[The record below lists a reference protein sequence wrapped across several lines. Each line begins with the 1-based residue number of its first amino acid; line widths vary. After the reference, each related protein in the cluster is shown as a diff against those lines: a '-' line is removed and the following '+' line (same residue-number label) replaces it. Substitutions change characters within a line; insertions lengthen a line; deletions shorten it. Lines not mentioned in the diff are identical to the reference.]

1 MKYHCT
7 AKTDLDDLIGHD
19 ENGGFC
25 YGPLSL
31 AMKRGEALELEE
43 SNLLSAPMLAKLSS
57 FLHGVV
63 LVETGESI
71 LPPACF
77 HLILH

>member
-19 ENGGFC
+19 EANGFC

-31 AMKRGEALELEE
+31 AMKAGEELELEE
-43 SNLLSAPMLAKLSS
+43 SGLLSAIILAKLPA
-57 FLHGVV
+57 FLQGVMQ
-63 LVETGESI
+63 VETGES
-71 LPPACF
+71 LQPQPSF
-77 HLILH
+77 RLILH

>member
-19 ENGGFC
+19 ETDGFC

-31 AMKRGEALELEE
+31 AMKRGESLELEE
-43 SNLLSAPMLAKLSS
+43 SNLLSAIMSVKLQS

-63 LVETGESI
+63 IVETGEAI
-71 LPPACF
+71 LPSSCF
-77 HLILH
+77 RLVFH